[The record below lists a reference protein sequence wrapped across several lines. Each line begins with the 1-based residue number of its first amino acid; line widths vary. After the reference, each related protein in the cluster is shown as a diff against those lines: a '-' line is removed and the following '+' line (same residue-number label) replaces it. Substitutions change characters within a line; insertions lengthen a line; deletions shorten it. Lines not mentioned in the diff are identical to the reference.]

1 MNLEINNKS
10 YKIEKAVATLLEALI
25 YIKENAEPT
34 LGFDYGCKSGVCGA
48 CSVRVNGKE
57 KLACSYSPQNGDKIE
72 PLKYYP
78 QKRDLIVDKSSQKE
92 LLKRVKATLINYNEQ
107 VLNSQDEAKT
117 QVQSDCIL
125 CSSCYSACPVIEV
138 NPLFAGPFALTKTYK
153 YTIDKREGA
162 VKEHIDT
169 IQTNGVWDCTL
180 CNECTLACPQG
191 IDPKTDIIN
200 LKNQSAQNGYM
211 DPNIG
216 NMSFGGGFG
225 FDPNSGF

>member
-25 YIKENAEPT
+25 YIKENIEPT
-34 LGFDYGCKSGVCGA
+34 LNFDYGCKSGVCGA

-57 KLACSYSPQNGDKIE
+57 KLACSYNPQDGDRVE

-92 LLKRVKATLINYNEQ
+92 LLKRVKATLISYDEE
-107 VLNSQDEAKT
+107 VLSTHDEAKT
-117 QVQSDCIL
+117 QIQSDCIL

-153 YTIDKREGA
+153 YTIDKREEA
-162 VKEHIDT
+162 TKEHIDT
-169 IQTNGVWDCTL
+169 IQTNGIWDCTL
-180 CNECTLACPQG
+180 CGECTLACPQG
-191 IDPKTDIIN
+191 IDPKGDIIN
-200 LKNQSAQNGYM
+200 LRNISAQNGYM

-216 NMSFGGGFG
+216 NMSFGGGFSFNPNGG
-225 FDPNSGF
+225 F